1 MGISIISVD
10 RPTVATGNL
19 CLSFYNSRPNRIRA
33 VRIYIRILLG
43 SRERR
48 VQKQTIWHKW
58 HVVKWPD
65 PRHQIWVGA
74 AMAEPTARCSVA
86 QIPTYTTSWTV
97 LSTQIP
103 TYTTSWTV
111 LSTQI
116 PTYTTSWTVLS
127 TQIWELCL
135 TYIHVHYL
143 HVRYYT
149 FTLYKSLIIFYRVM
163 LLYLYTFNTWY
174 HIVFKTALWLIVSH
188 TCDGNNRIVF

>member
-1 MGISIISVD
+1 MGIISVD

-19 CLSFYNSRPNRIRA
+19 CLYLYNSGRNRIRA
-33 VRIYIRILLG
+33 VHIYIRILLG

-58 HVVKWPD
+58 HVVEWPD

-74 AMAEPTARCSVA
+74 AMAEQPARCSVA

-97 LSTQIP
+97 LP
-103 TYTTSWTV
+103 A
-111 LSTQI
+111 
-116 PTYTTSWTVLS
+116 
-127 TQIWELCL
+127 QIWELCL
-135 TYIHVHYL
+135 SYIHVHYLHYL

-163 LLYLYTFNTWY
+163 LPYLYTFNTWY